1 MRTLKKLLV
10 ASLLFVSSL
19 AHGAVVIAR
28 PVIISR
34 PPVIS
39 RPAVV
44 SAPKPAAVAKP
55 VTLPASSKQKSSSV
69 PVLTPPVVIPRSPPS
84 LDDCEK
90 KAVWC

>member
-10 ASLLFVSSL
+10 ASLLLVSSL

-44 SAPKPAAVAKP
+44 SAPKPAVAKP
-55 VTLPASSKQKSSSV
+55 VTLPASSKQKSISV